1 MSAGK
6 AVIGQSGGPTAV
18 INRSLVG
25 FIKEAVNHDF
35 DEISRS
41 RGRIDDH
48 MRAGFKNL
56 LQTGK
61 AFFAKLGKFWATM
74 IDGGKIHRP

>member
-1 MSAGK
+1 
-6 AVIGQSGGPTAV
+6 
-18 INRSLVG
+18 
-25 FIKEAVNHDF
+25 
-35 DEISRS
+35 
-41 RGRIDDH
+41 